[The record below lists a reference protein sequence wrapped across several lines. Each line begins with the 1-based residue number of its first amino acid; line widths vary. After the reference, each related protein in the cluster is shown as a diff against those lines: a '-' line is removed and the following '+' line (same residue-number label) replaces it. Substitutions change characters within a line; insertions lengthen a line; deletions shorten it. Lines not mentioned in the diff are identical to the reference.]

1 MEKLKKYFK
10 DEIKQ
15 DETFH
20 YLKRIFGSEEEV
32 YNKLNLFFSHSKQD
46 LREFSKI
53 INWII
58 AEKYPRKNTRYLG
71 NEARY
76 MPDNVFIALIEHFH
90 KINERVELI
99 VEFEGLEGS
108 RIEDVVDLKVENFD
122 FENHEVRVF
131 NKKSSRWYKI
141 PIENH
146 LEEHIKEFIERNK
159 ENIEKHHNYIFFSN
173 NFKQIRD
180 HLSKDWVRNT
190 IRESVNKLGLQ
201 KVYAISKD
209 GKKLNMFS
217 SHSLRSH
224 AITRAYR
231 KSGGDIQVAKELAD
245 HTKTD
250 TTFLY
255 VAKDHNKLEN
265 VMRN

>member
-10 DEIKQ
+10 DEIKC

-32 YNKLNLFFSHSKQD
+32 FNKLELFFSHSKQD

-58 AEKYPRKNTRYLG
+58 AEKYPRKNQRYLG

-76 MPDNVFIALIEHFH
+76 MPDNVFLALLEHFH

-122 FENHEVRVF
+122 FDKHEVRVY
-131 NKKSSRWYKI
+131 NKKSSRWYTI
-141 PIENH
+141 PIESH
-146 LEEHIKEFIERNK
+146 LEDHIKEFIQKHRES
-159 ENIEKHHNYIFFSN
+159 IESHENYIFFSN
-173 NFKQIRD
+173 NFKQIRN

-190 IRESVNKLGLQ
+190 IREAVNELGLQ
-201 KVYAISKD
+201 KVYATSTN
-209 GKKLNMFS
+209 GKKLNMYS

-224 AITRAYR
+224 ALTRVYR
-231 KSGGDIQVAKELAD
+231 LSGDIQVAKELAD
-245 HTKTD
+245 HSKTS
-250 TTFLY
+250 TTDLY
-255 VAKDHNKLEN
+255 IAKDHKKLEN